1 MLHRITTFSLIL
13 SLALPT
19 GMPSTLADDYAP
31 KIAEKSDEGQRALQ
45 TFSLP
50 KGMQGKLAAAEPDI
64 ANPVAF
70 TVADDGSIYV
80 CETFRQQKGVEDNRS
95 HMNWLMNDLR
105 LETVEERRVMFKQFM
120 GHDVELWARE
130 HDRIRLLKD
139 QDNDGIFET
148 NTVFADGFNDIL
160 DGTGAGV
167 LEVDGN
173 VFYTCIPKVW
183 SLTDTNDDGI
193 ADDYKTLHHGYGI
206 RVAFRGH
213 DMHGLVRGPD
223 GRVYFSIGDRGYNV
237 ITPEG
242 KRIKRV
248 DTGAVFRCDA
258 DGTNL
263 EVFAYGLRNPQELA
277 FDDEG
282 NLWTG
287 DNNSDGGDEA
297 RWVYVVQ
304 DGDTGWRMY
313 FQYESDRGPWNRERM
328 WYPYRSD
335 DETTAVQPA
344 YIVPPIANLGD
355 GPSGLTYYPGVG
367 LDTRY
372 ENHFFMADFRG
383 GASNSGI
390 RSFSVQHH
398 GATFKLTDSH
408 QFIWRILATDVD
420 FSADGGIYATD
431 WVNGWNGVGKGRL
444 YYFANPEFA
453 KNAVAAKVPQLLAS
467 GVKAATN
474 QELAG
479 LLSHVDRRVRQKAQF
494 EMVKRDLKA
503 ELFTIAS
510 SDESAIARR
519 QAAWGL
525 WQVGLQSPDD
535 ARTVAKWC
543 TKTIEA
549 NTNSAKET
557 GVQAVRILTDLAARH
572 TVDAVANSKQRS
584 MIVSSLKKAI
594 SSRNLRLAGFSSV
607 ALGAYG
613 TADNIDALLDLLEAN
628 QDQDPVLRHQATMGL
643 VQLATKSPSCVE
655 TIAAHDSAVVR
666 RSAAVMCR
674 RLNDSATLLR
684 LVQDANSDVALEA
697 CRALV
702 DEQQSSSVDTVIMRL
717 NESAIENPDML
728 RRCLEAAYR
737 IGTVEAAQIVA
748 SVAVNSK
755 VDRPV
760 KEVAASLLVTW
771 NNPKQT
777 NSVNGMYRT
786 LPDREVCGL
795 DAVVSPVL
803 PQLLTGSKK
812 LRKTAIQLAADLKI
826 ESVIPQLTEILDRK
840 SAADEDRVASFQAL
854 IGLTKEPQNLLQ
866 KGLKHELEPIR
877 VAALSVLAK
886 TDPEVAI
893 PKLFQLAKTGP
904 IASRQ
909 KAIRL
914 LGEIK
919 RPAAVNATADL
930 LEELANGSLS
940 NSVVL
945 DLLQAA
951 TESGDESLAKQVE
964 QYRTEQQQAG
974 TEVSKWS
981 ECLEGGNAD
990 RGRNVFFGKATAS
1003 CRRCHKVDGK
1013 GTNVGPDLS
1022 SIATTKDRSYLLE
1035 AIVDPN
1041 KSIAKGF
1048 ETTVIINMQ
1057 GLTLSGIIQ
1066 QETETHVKMVTAQGT
1081 KISIAVDDI
1090 DERFK
1095 GQSGMPSDLAK
1106 NLTRSEVRDL
1116 VEYLS
1121 TLKSGE
1127 SGRHGEGE

>member
-13 SLALPT
+13 SLALPA

-31 KIAEKSDEGQRALQ
+31 KIAEKSNEGQRALQ

-420 FSADGGIYATD
+420 FSADGGIYVTV

-549 NTNSAKET
+549 NTNSVKET

-607 ALGAYG
+607 ALGTYG

-655 TIAAHDSAVVR
+655 TIAAHDSVVVR

-717 NESAIENPDML
+717 NESAIENPDMI

-786 LPDREVCGL
+786 LPDL
-795 DAVVSPVL
+795 S
-803 PQLLTGSKK
+803 
-812 LRKTAIQLAADLKI
+812 
-826 ESVIPQLTEILDRK
+826 
-840 SAADEDRVASFQAL
+840 L
-854 IGLTKEPQNLLQ
+854 I
-866 KGLKHELEPIR
+866 HI
-877 VAALSVLAK
+877 
-886 TDPEVAI
+886 
-893 PKLFQLAKTGP
+893 
-904 IASRQ
+904 
-909 KAIRL
+909 
-914 LGEIK
+914 
-919 RPAAVNATADL
+919 
-930 LEELANGSLS
+930 
-940 NSVVL
+940 
-945 DLLQAA
+945 
-951 TESGDESLAKQVE
+951 
-964 QYRTEQQQAG
+964 
-974 TEVSKWS
+974 
-981 ECLEGGNAD
+981 
-990 RGRNVFFGKATAS
+990 
-1003 CRRCHKVDGK
+1003 
-1013 GTNVGPDLS
+1013 
-1022 SIATTKDRSYLLE
+1022 
-1035 AIVDPN
+1035 
-1041 KSIAKGF
+1041 
-1048 ETTVIINMQ
+1048 
-1057 GLTLSGIIQ
+1057 
-1066 QETETHVKMVTAQGT
+1066 
-1081 KISIAVDDI
+1081 
-1090 DERFK
+1090 
-1095 GQSGMPSDLAK
+1095 
-1106 NLTRSEVRDL
+1106 
-1116 VEYLS
+1116 
-1121 TLKSGE
+1121 
-1127 SGRHGEGE
+1127 

>member
-453 KNAVAAKVPQLLAS
+453 KNAVAAEVPQLLAS

-535 ARTVAKWC
+535 AKMVAKWC

-549 NTNSAKET
+549 NLNSAKET

-572 TVDAVANSKQRS
+572 TVDAVVNSKQRS

-702 DEQQSSSVDTVIMRL
+702 DEQQSSSADTVIMRL

-755 VDRPV
+755 ADRPV

-930 LEELANGSLS
+930 LEELANGSLP

-964 QYRTEQQQAG
+964 RYRTEQQQAG